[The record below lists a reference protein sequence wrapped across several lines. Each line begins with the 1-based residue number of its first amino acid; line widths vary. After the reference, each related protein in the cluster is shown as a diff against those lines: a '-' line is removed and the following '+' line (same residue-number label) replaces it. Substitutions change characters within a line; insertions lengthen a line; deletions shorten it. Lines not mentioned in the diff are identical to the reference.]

1 LATDIFDAGGFY
13 SALDAVRITR
23 RMTWK
28 DVATATGIS
37 ASTLTRMAQ
46 GRRPD
51 VDSLAVLANWA
62 NLSTDDFMG
71 FQEDNKQNVHETLAA
86 VSAQFR
92 KDKKLNADAKKA
104 IEVTLFALYRQLAK
118 DDLP

>member
-1 LATDIFDAGGFY
+1 MAAEIFDASGFY
-13 SALDAVRITR
+13 VALDTVRCAR

-28 DVATATGIS
+28 EVAAASDVS

-51 VDSLAVLANWA
+51 VDSLAALANWA

-71 FQEDNKQNVHETLAA
+71 ISERNQKTVQDTLVA
-86 VSAQFR
+86 VNAQFR
-92 KDKKLNADAKKA
+92 KDRKLSAEAKKA

-118 DDLP
+118 DEQ